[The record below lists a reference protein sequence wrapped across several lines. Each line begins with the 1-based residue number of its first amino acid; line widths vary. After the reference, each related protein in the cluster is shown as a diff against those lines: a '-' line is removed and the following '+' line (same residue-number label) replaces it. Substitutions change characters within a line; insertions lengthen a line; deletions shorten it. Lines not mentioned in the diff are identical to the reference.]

1 MMGKATDI
9 TIDAKLNFTVDRK
22 TAETCLRMVEI
33 FCNTNRV
40 NLIAEKADNGELEFH
55 FQPEFNQISEETL
68 KALRTMGALAHP
80 E

>member
-1 MMGKATDI
+1 MAKFSDI
-9 TIDAKLNFTVDRK
+9 TLDVKTNLMVDRR
-22 TAETCLRMVEI
+22 TAETCLRLVEI

-40 NLIAEKADNGELEFH
+40 NLIAKKADNGELEFH

-68 KALRTMGALAHP
+68 KALRTMGAMAHP